1 MKKIIVNLKDYL
13 GYRENVEFA
22 NQSEGLDITVF
33 PSLPYL
39 YIYKNKNIK
48 IGAQDISKFEKGAHT
63 GSVSAEHLKEFG
75 IESVIL
81 NHRECKKDEDRL
93 REKVRMAYRYD
104 IDIILC
110 IDGFVGT
117 ELEKIDGILEE
128 IDCTDLMLAYE
139 PTEDISLIDIVRNL
153 NKIKDY
159 FKKYNFK
166 YLYGGNISSA
176 NYQEFDEALDVD
188 GYLISSHAL
197 DPEEL
202 KRIVNQAR

>member
-1 MKKIIVNLKDYL
+1 
-13 GYRENVEFA
+13 
-22 NQSEGLDITVF
+22 
-33 PSLPYL
+33 
-39 YIYKNKNIK
+39 
-48 IGAQDISKFEKGAHT
+48 
-63 GSVSAEHLKEFG
+63 
-75 IESVIL
+75 
-81 NHRECKKDEDRL
+81 
-93 REKVRMAYRYD
+93 
-104 IDIILC
+104 
-110 IDGFVGT
+110 
-117 ELEKIDGILEE
+117 
-128 IDCTDLMLAYE
+128 MLAYE